1 MQTTTAPSFIY
12 WYKGKQ
18 LINYSQAGGAIN
30 VITDRQTRTSNLLIA
45 KASPADNGN
54 YTCSPSNSGKLDILF
69 FYPIDLLL
77 LVWFLVRNIIQLMN
91 NQRGFIGL
99 MRELD

>member
-54 YTCSPSNSGKLDILF
+54 YTCSPSNSGEFFFLYFFLDFIRI
-69 FYPIDLLL
+69 FY
-77 LVWFLVRNIIQLMN
+77 VVCFEGHGVFC
-91 NQRGFIGL
+91 GFIS
-99 MRELD
+99 

>member
-54 YTCSPSNSGKLDILF
+54 YTCSPSNSGKCF
-69 FYPIDLLL
+69 FMA
-77 LVWFLVRNIIQLMN
+77 LVDPR
-91 NQRGFIGL
+91 
-99 MRELD
+99 